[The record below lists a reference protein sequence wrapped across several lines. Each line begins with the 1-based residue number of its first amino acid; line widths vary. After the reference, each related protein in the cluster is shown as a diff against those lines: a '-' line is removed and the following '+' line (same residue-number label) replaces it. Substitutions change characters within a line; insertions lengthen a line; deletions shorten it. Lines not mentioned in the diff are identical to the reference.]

1 MQAFPRS
8 CDGEQRSQSLVQD
21 SRCPPQRCQ
30 APQDAVQARTP
41 PPGPGPATA
50 SASSRAPAET
60 GISQMTT
67 SASGGTASSP
77 GKCVKRPPLKGW
89 PTPFSDRPLL
99 QETRRFSHRA
109 NGPVIGSERG
119 AEDPGHCA
127 QPRPEDPGLS
137 GQDQP
142 PRGSWGPLFREVR
155 VTAAHAAAPG
165 TLEHTHRQH
174 ARTHNP
180 RTFMCAHT
188 HRQHMRTHNP
198 RAFTCAHTHRQHTH
212 TQPTCVHVCTHTGS
226 MRAHTT
232 PMRSRVHTHRQHA
245 CTHNPRAFTCVHTH
259 RQHTRTGSMHKFTCA
274 HTHVCTH
281 IWTWTQACP
290 GSLLKHAR
298 VPSRVRVHACVRRT
312 HTHALHTHSFLKP
325 KTPGPALA
333 STRPKA
339 LSALR
344 LVSVES

>member
-1 MQAFPRS
+1 MEVQAFPRS

-119 AEDPGHCA
+119 AEDPGRCA

-188 HRQHMRTHNP
+188 HRQHMR
-198 RAFTCAHTHRQHTH
+198 
-212 TQPTCVHVCTHTGS
+212 
-226 MRAHTT
+226 
-232 PMRSRVHTHRQHA
+232 
-245 CTHNPRAFTCVHTH
+245 THNPRAFTCVHTH